1 MKINKAYPLDVSTG
15 EALKEIAKGIPSLL
29 KLLFRLV
36 KDKETPTHIKL
47 WIVGTAIYIVSPL
60 NLSLRAF
67 KRFPFK
73 IINYVD
79 DIALILLTI
88 QKTLYNTPKE
98 ILEKYWDHSMSIE
111 EWTDLVFKIQSDIRT
126 FRH

>member
-1 MKINKAYPLDVSTG
+1 MEINKAYPLDVSTG

-60 NLSLRAF
+60 NLSFRAF

-73 IINYVD
+73 FINYID

-98 ILEKYWDHSMSIE
+98 ILEKYWDYSMSIE

>member
-1 MKINKAYPLDVSTG
+1 MKINKSYPLNVSSK
-15 EALKEIAKGIPSLL
+15 EALSEIIKGIPSLL

-36 KDKETPTHIKL
+36 KDKGTPSHIKL

-60 NLSLRAF
+60 NLSFHKF

-73 IINYVD
+73 IINYID

-88 QKTLYNTPKE
+88 QKTLGNTPKE
-98 ILEKYWDHSMSIE
+98 ILEKYWDYSMSIE
-111 EWTDLVFKIQSDIRT
+111 EWSDLVFKIQTDIRT

>member
-1 MKINKAYPLDVSTG
+1 MKRNKAYPLDVSTK
-15 EALKEIAKGIPSLL
+15 EALKEIVKGIPSLL

-36 KDKETPTHIKL
+36 KDKETPIHIKL
-47 WIVGTAIYIVSPL
+47 WIIGTAIYIVSPL
-60 NLSLRAF
+60 NLSFRAF
-67 KRFPFK
+67 KHFPFK

-79 DIALILLTI
+79 NIALILLTI

-111 EWTDLVFKIQSDIRT
+111 EWSDLVFKIQSDIKT
-126 FRH
+126 FHH

>member
-1 MKINKAYPLDVSTG
+1 MKRNKAYPLDVSTK
-15 EALKEIAKGIPSLL
+15 EALKEIVKGIPSLL

-36 KDKETPTHIKL
+36 KDKETPIHIKL
-47 WIVGTAIYIVSPL
+47 WIIGTAIYIVSPL
-60 NLSLRAF
+60 NLSFRAF
-67 KRFPFK
+67 KHIPFK

-111 EWTDLVFKIQSDIRT
+111 EWSDLVFKIQSDIKT
-126 FRH
+126 FHH

>member
-1 MKINKAYPLDVSTG
+1 MKRNKAYPLDVSTS

-47 WIVGTAIYIVSPL
+47 WIVGTAVYIVSPL
-60 NLSLRAF
+60 NLSFRKF
-67 KRFPFK
+67 KKFPYK

-88 QKTLYNTPKE
+88 QKTLYNTPIE
-98 ILEKYWDHSMSIE
+98 ILGKYWDYSMSIE
-111 EWTDLVFKIQSDIRT
+111 EWSDLVFKIQSDIKT

>member
-15 EALKEIAKGIPSLL
+15 EALKGIAKGIPSLL

-60 NLSLRAF
+60 NLSFRAF

-98 ILEKYWDHSMSIE
+98 ILEKYWDHSMPIE